1 MSKFHN
7 FWLNQIKEKSKASFV
22 AWEQENSNLR
32 LKIVINGKSKYLS
45 LTGGFDGVNIETY
58 TSLIKQLTE

>member
-32 LKIVINGKSKYLS
+32 LKIVINGEPKYLS
-45 LTGGFDGVNIETY
+45 LTGEFSNVTIETY